1 MQEPQYRSGN
11 RRIRPFARSA
21 EVKARGCS
29 RRLQRALTD
38 LGADLPY
45 AQVMDKLVEHYGIII
60 AESTIRRI
68 TQGHA
73 RAIQK
78 RSKGRPQGLPKAV
91 AAQQTFIVEMD
102 GTMVPTVRYD
112 LAQGE
117 HAQGDRRKSKSV
129 QWQEARVS
137 LAHVQ
142 GSTELTY
149 AATLTGDVETAG
161 KQLRACAKRAGF
173 GTGHRV
179 HGVGDGAPWIAHQVK
194 QRFGSQGSYLLDF
207 YHVCDYLGAAALAIE
222 TEPVAQEAWRRR
234 QKDRLKARGLE
245 LLLDD
250 LQEHLEPPQTLDD
263 DAPVRRC
270 HRYLSQRLDQLD
282 YEGAIRQGLPI
293 GSGEIESAH
302 RYLIQ
307 KRLKLPGSWWL
318 AANAENMLALRVC
331 RANREWNS
339 YWATEYHYAA

>member
-1 MQEPQYRSGN
+1 MQEPQYRSGS
-11 RRIRPFARSA
+11 RRIRPFAQSA
-21 EVKARGCS
+21 GVKARGCS

-60 AESTIRRI
+60 AESTIQRI
-68 TQGHA
+68 TLRHA
-73 RAIQK
+73 QEIQR
-78 RSKGRPQGLPKAV
+78 RSKGQPQGLPKKV

-102 GTMVPTVRYD
+102 GTMVPTVRND
-112 LAQGE
+112 AS
-117 HAQGDRRKSKSV
+117 QGDRRKGKSV
-129 QWQEARVS
+129 QWQEAKVS

-142 GSTELTY
+142 GSKELSY
-149 AATLTGDVETAG
+149 AATLMGDVDTAG

-173 GTGHRV
+173 GKGHRA
-179 HGVGDGAPWIAHQVK
+179 HGVGDGALWIAHQVK

-207 YHVCDYLGAAALAIE
+207 YHVCDYLAAAALAME
-222 TEPVAQEAWRRR
+222 TDPAAQQAWRVR
-234 QKDRLKARGLE
+234 QKDRLKTRGLE

-250 LQEHLEPPQTLDD
+250 LSGHLEPQQTPDE

-270 HRYLSQRLDQLD
+270 HRYLSQRQDQLD
-282 YEGAIRQGLPI
+282 YEGAIRMDLPI

-331 RANREWNS
+331 RANEEWRS
-339 YWATEYHYAA
+339 YWATDYRYPA

>member
-1 MQEPQYRSGN
+1 MQEPQYRSGS
-11 RRIRPFARSA
+11 RRIRPFAQSA

-45 AQVMDKLVEHYGIII
+45 AQVMDKLVEHYGIVI
-60 AESTIRRI
+60 AESTIQRI
-68 TQGHA
+68 TLRHA
-73 RAIQK
+73 QEIQR
-78 RSKGRPQGLPKAV
+78 RSKGQPQGLPKAV
-91 AAQQTFIVEMD
+91 TGQQTFIVEMD
-102 GTMVPTVRYD
+102 GTMVPTVRTD
-112 LAQGE
+112 S
-117 HAQGDRRKSKSV
+117 AQGDRRKGKTV
-129 QWQEARVS
+129 QWQEAKVS

-142 GSTELTY
+142 GSTDLTY
-149 AATLTGDVETAG
+149 AATLEGDVDTAG

-173 GTGHRV
+173 GKGHRA
-179 HGVGDGAPWIAHQVK
+179 HGVGDGAPWIAKQVK

-222 TEPVAQEAWRRR
+222 TGPAAQEAWRAR
-234 QKDRLKARGLE
+234 QKDRLKTCGLE

-250 LQEHLEPPQTLDD
+250 LSGHLEPQQTRDE

-270 HRYLSQRLDQLD
+270 HRYLSQRYDQLD
-282 YEGAIRQGLPI
+282 YERAIRMDLPI

-331 RANREWNS
+331 RANDEWRS
-339 YWATEYHYAA
+339 YWATEYRYAA

>member
-1 MQEPQYRSGN
+1 
-11 RRIRPFARSA
+11 
-21 EVKARGCS
+21 
-29 RRLQRALTD
+29 
-38 LGADLPY
+38 
-45 AQVMDKLVEHYGIII
+45 MDKLVEHYGIII
-60 AESTIRRI
+60 AESTIRRV

-73 RAIQK
+73 QEIQR
-78 RSKGRPQGLPKAV
+78 RSKGQPQGLPKKV

-102 GTMVPTVRYD
+102 GTMVPTVRND
-112 LAQGE
+112 L
-117 HAQGDRRKSKSV
+117 AQGDRRKGKSV
-129 QWQEARVS
+129 QWQEAKVS

-149 AATLTGDVETAG
+149 AATLMGDVDTAG

-173 GTGHRV
+173 GQGHRA

-207 YHVCDYLGAAALAIE
+207 FHVCDYLGAAALAIE
-222 TEPVAQEAWRRR
+222 TEPAAQHAWRTR
-234 QKDRLKARGLE
+234 QKDRLKTQGLE
-245 LLLDD
+245 SLLDD
-250 LQEHLEPPQTLDD
+250 LLERLEPPQTRDEE
-263 DAPVRRC
+263 APVRRC
-270 HRYLSQRLDQLD
+270 YRYLSQRHDQLD
-282 YEGAIRQGLPI
+282 YEGAMRRDLPI

-331 RANREWNS
+331 RANGEWRS
-339 YWATEYHYAA
+339 YWATEYRYAA

>member
-1 MQEPQYRSGN
+1 VQEPQYRSGS
-11 RRIRPFARSA
+11 RRIRPFAQSA
-21 EVKARGCS
+21 GVNARGCS

-45 AQVMDKLVEHYGIII
+45 AQVMDKMVEHYGIVI

-68 TQGHA
+68 TLHHA
-73 RAIQK
+73 QEIQR
-78 RSKGRPQGLPKAV
+78 RSKGQPQGLPKAV

-102 GTMVPTVRYD
+102 GTMVPTVRND
-112 LAQGE
+112 A
-117 HAQGDRRKSKSV
+117 AQGDRRKGKSV
-129 QWQEARVS
+129 QWQEAKVS

-142 GSTELTY
+142 GSKEISY
-149 AATLTGDVETAG
+149 AATLLGDVDTAG

-173 GTGHRV
+173 GKGHRV
-179 HGVGDGAPWIAHQVK
+179 HGVGDGARWIAHQVK

-207 YHVCDYLGAAALAIE
+207 YHVCDYLVAAGHAIE
-222 TEPVAQEAWRRR
+222 IDPAARQTWCAR

-245 LLLDD
+245 FLLDE
-250 LQEHLEPPQTLDD
+250 LQTRLEPSQTTDEE
-263 DAPVRRC
+263 APVRRC
-270 HRYLSQRLDQLD
+270 HRYLSQRQDQLD
-282 YEGAIRQGLPI
+282 YEGAIRNDLPI

-331 RANREWNS
+331 RANAEWPS
-339 YWATEYHYAA
+339 YWATEYRYAA